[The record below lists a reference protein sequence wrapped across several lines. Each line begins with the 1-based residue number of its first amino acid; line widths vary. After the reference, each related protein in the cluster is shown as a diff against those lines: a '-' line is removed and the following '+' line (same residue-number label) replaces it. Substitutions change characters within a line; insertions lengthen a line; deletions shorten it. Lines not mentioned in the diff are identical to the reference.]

1 MRVIQCIQKVF
12 YIQSYLLFYSAS
24 PLITRAVYGYGANSM
39 TVVFYRSL
47 FVIPML
53 AVIMK
58 GRHISFSI
66 SAHDLR
72 NTGIIAI
79 FGSGLTTI
87 LLFTSYSYID
97 VGCAT
102 TLHFLYPVFVSL
114 LCFAVYHEILSR
126 RKLTALSLALLG
138 ALCFFDLSNSGS
150 MLGLL
155 LAAGSGLTYAF
166 YMVQLEKTRLSHQ
179 NAYKISFYLAIF
191 ILLETLVYHLLFS
204 SIQFILPW
212 NAYGLILL
220 LSLVSSFLDTGKDH
234 RMLHYLYSADYHEQ
248 GSAYS
253 GFFLSFLKIYPI
265 LHDDMGIG
273 KNYDIMKTENSL
285 FMKESHGTIKPC
297 QYSRNRR

>member
-1 MRVIQCIQKVF
+1 MPTKGILYTVLSAV
-12 YIQSYLLFYSAS
+12 LFGIT

-97 VGCAT
+97 VGCVT

-220 LSLVSSFLDTGKDH
+220 LSLVSSFLAVVLLQKGIQ
-234 RMLHYLYSADYHEQ
+234 YL
-248 GSAYS
+248 GSSTAS
-253 GFFLSFLKIYPI
+253 LFCLFEPVTSVVCGALFLKEALTPAKI
-265 LHDDMGIG
+265 IG
-273 KNYDIMKTENSL
+273 CCIIFTALIIM
-285 FMKESHGTIKPC
+285 
-297 QYSRNRR
+297 SRDQHTAASS

>member
-1 MRVIQCIQKVF
+1 MYTKGILYTVLSAV
-12 YIQSYLLFYSAS
+12 LFGIT
-24 PLITRAVYGYGANSM
+24 PLITTAVYGYGANSM

-58 GRHISFSI
+58 ARGISFTI
-66 SAHDLR
+66 SVRNLR
-72 NTGIIAI
+72 NTGIIAV

-87 LLFTSYSYID
+87 LLFSSYTYID

-114 LCFAVYHEILSR
+114 LCFAVYHERLGR
-126 RKLTALSLALLG
+126 RKLLALGMAFVG
-138 ALCFFDLSNSGS
+138 ALCFFDLTNTGS
-150 MLGLL
+150 ITGLIM
-155 LAAGSGLTYAF
+155 AASSALTYAF

-212 NAYGLILL
+212 NAYMLILL
-220 LSLVSSFLDTGKDH
+220 LSLVSSFLAVVLLQKGIQK
-234 RMLHYLYSADYHEQ
+234 L
-248 GSAYS
+248 GSSTAS
-253 GFFLSFLKIYPI
+253 LFCLFEPITSVICGVFFLQEALTPAKAAGCLII
-265 LHDDMGIG
+265 LTALI
-273 KNYDIMKTENSL
+273 IMSREQKK
-285 FMKESHGTIKPC
+285 KEAS
-297 QYSRNRR
+297 

>member
-1 MRVIQCIQKVF
+1 MYTKGILYTVLSAV
-12 YIQSYLLFYSAS
+12 LFGIT
-24 PLITRAVYGYGANSM
+24 PLITTAVYGYGANSM

-58 GRHISFSI
+58 ARGISFTI
-66 SAHDLR
+66 SVRDLR
-72 NTGIIAI
+72 NTGIIAV

-87 LLFTSYSYID
+87 LLFSSYTYID

-114 LCFAVYHEILSR
+114 LCFAVYHERLGR
-126 RKLTALSLALLG
+126 RKLLALGMAFIG
-138 ALCFFDLSNSGS
+138 ALCFFDLTN
-150 MLGLL
+150 
-155 LAAGSGLTYAF
+155 AGSITGLIMAASSALTYAF

-212 NAYGLILL
+212 NAYLLILL
-220 LSLVSSFLDTGKDH
+220 LSLVSSFLAVVLLQKGIQK
-234 RMLHYLYSADYHEQ
+234 L
-248 GSAYS
+248 GSSTAS
-253 GFFLSFLKIYPI
+253 LFCLFEPITSVICGVFFLQETLTPAKAAGCLII
-265 LHDDMGIG
+265 LTALI
-273 KNYDIMKTENSL
+273 IM
-285 FMKESHGTIKPC
+285 
-297 QYSRNRR
+297 SREQNRKDTS

>member
-1 MRVIQCIQKVF
+1 MYTKGILYTVLSAV
-12 YIQSYLLFYSAS
+12 LFGIT
-24 PLITRAVYGYGANSM
+24 PLITTAVYGYGANSM

-58 GRHISFSI
+58 ARGISFTI
-66 SAHDLR
+66 SVRDLR
-72 NTGIIAI
+72 NTGIIAV

-87 LLFTSYSYID
+87 LLFSSYAYIG

-114 LCFAVYHEILSR
+114 LCFAVYHERLGR
-126 RKLTALSLALLG
+126 RKLLALGMAFVG
-138 ALCFFDLSNSGS
+138 ALCFFDLTN
-150 MLGLL
+150 
-155 LAAGSGLTYAF
+155 AGSITGLIMAASSALTYAF

-212 NAYGLILL
+212 NAYLLILL
-220 LSLVSSFLDTGKDH
+220 LSLVSSFLAVVLLQKGIQK
-234 RMLHYLYSADYHEQ
+234 L
-248 GSAYS
+248 GSSTAS
-253 GFFLSFLKIYPI
+253 LFCLFEPITSVICGVFFLQEALTPAKTAGCLII
-265 LHDDMGIG
+265 LTALI
-273 KNYDIMKTENSL
+273 IMSREQKK
-285 FMKESHGTIKPC
+285 KEAS
-297 QYSRNRR
+297 

>member
-1 MRVIQCIQKVF
+1 MIYNCLREGDRMYTKGILYTVLSAV
-12 YIQSYLLFYSAS
+12 LFGIT
-24 PLITRAVYGYGANSM
+24 PLITTAVYGYGANSM

-58 GRHISFSI
+58 VRGISFTI
-66 SAHDLR
+66 AVRDLR
-72 NTGIIAI
+72 NTGIIAV

-87 LLFTSYSYID
+87 LLFSSYAYID

-114 LCFAVYHEILSR
+114 LCFAVYHERLGR
-126 RKLTALSLALLG
+126 RKLLALGMAFVG
-138 ALCFFDLSNSGS
+138 ALCFFDLTNTGS
-150 MLGLL
+150 ITGLIM
-155 LAAGSGLTYAF
+155 AASSALTYAF

-212 NAYGLILL
+212 NAYLLILL
-220 LSLVSSFLDTGKDH
+220 LSLVSSFLAVVLLQKGIQK
-234 RMLHYLYSADYHEQ
+234 L
-248 GSAYS
+248 GSSTAS
-253 GFFLSFLKIYPI
+253 LFCLFEPITSVICGVFFLQEALTPAKAAGCLII
-265 LHDDMGIG
+265 LAALI
-273 KNYDIMKTENSL
+273 IMSREQKK
-285 FMKESHGTIKPC
+285 KEAS
-297 QYSRNRR
+297 

>member
-1 MRVIQCIQKVF
+1 MYTKGILYTVLSAV
-12 YIQSYLLFYSAS
+12 LFGIT
-24 PLITRAVYGYGANSM
+24 PLITTAVYGYGANSM

-58 GRHISFSI
+58 ARGISFTI
-66 SAHDLR
+66 SVRDLR
-72 NTGIIAI
+72 NTGIIAV

-87 LLFTSYSYID
+87 LLFSSYTYID

-114 LCFAVYHEILSR
+114 LCFAVYHERLGR
-126 RKLTALSLALLG
+126 RKLLALGMAFIG
-138 ALCFFDLSNSGS
+138 ALCFFDLTN
-150 MLGLL
+150 
-155 LAAGSGLTYAF
+155 AGSITGLIMAASSALTYAF

-212 NAYGLILL
+212 NAYLLILL
-220 LSLVSSFLDTGKDH
+220 LSLVSSFLAVVLLQKGIQK
-234 RMLHYLYSADYHEQ
+234 L
-248 GSAYS
+248 GSSTAS
-253 GFFLSFLKIYPI
+253 LFCLFEPITSVICGVFFLQETLPPAKAAGCLII
-265 LHDDMGIG
+265 LTALI
-273 KNYDIMKTENSL
+273 IM
-285 FMKESHGTIKPC
+285 
-297 QYSRNRR
+297 SREQNRKDTS

>member
-1 MRVIQCIQKVF
+1 MYTKGILYTVLSAV
-12 YIQSYLLFYSAS
+12 LFGIT
-24 PLITRAVYGYGANSM
+24 PLITTAVYGYGANSM

-58 GRHISFSI
+58 ARGISFTI
-66 SAHDLR
+66 SVRDLR
-72 NTGIIAI
+72 NTGIIAV

-87 LLFTSYSYID
+87 LLFSSYTYID

-114 LCFAVYHEILSR
+114 LCFAVYHERLGR
-126 RKLTALSLALLG
+126 RKLLALGMAFVG
-138 ALCFFDLSNSGS
+138 ALCFFDLTNTGS
-150 MLGLL
+150 ITGLIM
-155 LAAGSGLTYAF
+155 AASSALTYAF

-212 NAYGLILL
+212 NAYLLILL
-220 LSLVSSFLDTGKDH
+220 LSLVSSFLAVVLLQKGIQK
-234 RMLHYLYSADYHEQ
+234 L
-248 GSAYS
+248 GSSTAS
-253 GFFLSFLKIYPI
+253 LFCLFEPITSVICGVFFLQEALTPAKAAGCLII
-265 LHDDMGIG
+265 LTALI
-273 KNYDIMKTENSL
+273 IM
-285 FMKESHGTIKPC
+285 
-297 QYSRNRR
+297 SREQK

>member
-1 MRVIQCIQKVF
+1 MYTKGILYTVLSAV
-12 YIQSYLLFYSAS
+12 LFGIT
-24 PLITRAVYGYGANSM
+24 PLITTAVYGYGANSM

-58 GRHISFSI
+58 ARGISFTI
-66 SAHDLR
+66 SVRDLR
-72 NTGIIAI
+72 NTGIIAV

-87 LLFTSYSYID
+87 LLFSSYAYID

-114 LCFAVYHEILSR
+114 LCFAVYHERLGR
-126 RKLTALSLALLG
+126 RKLLALGMAFIG
-138 ALCFFDLSNSGS
+138 ALCFFDLTN
-150 MLGLL
+150 
-155 LAAGSGLTYAF
+155 AGSITGLIMAASSALTYAF

-212 NAYGLILL
+212 NAYLLILL
-220 LSLVSSFLDTGKDH
+220 LSLVSSFLAVVLLQKGIQK
-234 RMLHYLYSADYHEQ
+234 L
-248 GSAYS
+248 GSSTAS
-253 GFFLSFLKIYPI
+253 LFCLFEPITSVICGVFFLQEALTPAKTAGCLII
-265 LHDDMGIG
+265 LAALI
-273 KNYDIMKTENSL
+273 IM
-285 FMKESHGTIKPC
+285 
-297 QYSRNRR
+297 SREQNRKDTS

>member
-1 MRVIQCIQKVF
+1 MIYNCLHEGDRMYTKGILYTVLSAV
-12 YIQSYLLFYSAS
+12 LFGIT
-24 PLITRAVYGYGANSM
+24 PLITTAVYGYGANSM

-58 GRHISFSI
+58 ARGISFTI
-66 SAHDLR
+66 SVRDLR
-72 NTGIIAI
+72 NTGIIAV

-87 LLFTSYSYID
+87 LLFSSYAYID

-114 LCFAVYHEILSR
+114 LCFAVYHERLGR
-126 RKLTALSLALLG
+126 RKLLALGMAFVG
-138 ALCFFDLSNSGS
+138 ALCFFDLTN
-150 MLGLL
+150 
-155 LAAGSGLTYAF
+155 AGSITGLIMAASSALTYAF

-212 NAYGLILL
+212 NAYMLILL
-220 LSLVSSFLDTGKDH
+220 LSLVSSFLAVVLLQKGIQK
-234 RMLHYLYSADYHEQ
+234 L
-248 GSAYS
+248 GSSTAS
-253 GFFLSFLKIYPI
+253 LFCLFEPITSVICGVFFLQEALTPAKAAGCLII
-265 LHDDMGIG
+265 LAALI
-273 KNYDIMKTENSL
+273 IMSREQKK
-285 FMKESHGTIKPC
+285 KEAS
-297 QYSRNRR
+297 

>member
-1 MRVIQCIQKVF
+1 MYTKGILYTVLSAV
-12 YIQSYLLFYSAS
+12 LFGIT
-24 PLITRAVYGYGANSM
+24 PLITTAVYGYGANSM

-58 GRHISFSI
+58 ARGISFTI
-66 SAHDLR
+66 SVRDLR
-72 NTGIIAI
+72 NTGIIAV

-87 LLFTSYSYID
+87 LLFSSYTYID

-114 LCFAVYHEILSR
+114 LCFAVYHERLGR
-126 RKLTALSLALLG
+126 RKLLALGMAFVG
-138 ALCFFDLSNSGS
+138 ALCFFDLTNTGS
-150 MLGLL
+150 ITGLIM
-155 LAAGSGLTYAF
+155 AASSALTYAF

-212 NAYGLILL
+212 NAYLLILL
-220 LSLVSSFLDTGKDH
+220 LSLVSSFLAVVLLQKGIQK
-234 RMLHYLYSADYHEQ
+234 L
-248 GSAYS
+248 GSSTAS
-253 GFFLSFLKIYPI
+253 LFCLFEPITSVICGVFFLQEALTPAKAAGCLII
-265 LHDDMGIG
+265 LTALI
-273 KNYDIMKTENSL
+273 IMSREQKK
-285 FMKESHGTIKPC
+285 KEAS
-297 QYSRNRR
+297 

>member
-1 MRVIQCIQKVF
+1 MHTKGILYTVLSAV
-12 YIQSYLLFYSAS
+12 LFGIT

-53 AVIMK
+53 AAIMK

-126 RKLTALSLALLG
+126 RKLTAPSLALLG
-138 ALCFFDLSNSGS
+138 ALCFFRSEQFRQH
-150 MLGLL
+150 
-155 LAAGSGLTYAF
+155 AGSVIGSRLRTY
-166 YMVQLEKTRLSHQ
+166 LRLLHGSAGE
-179 NAYKISFYLAIF
+179 NTA
-191 ILLETLVYHLLFS
+191 FS
-204 SIQFILPW
+204 SECL
-212 NAYGLILL
+212 
-220 LSLVSSFLDTGKDH
+220 
-234 RMLHYLYSADYHEQ
+234 
-248 GSAYS
+248 
-253 GFFLSFLKIYPI
+253 
-265 LHDDMGIG
+265 
-273 KNYDIMKTENSL
+273 
-285 FMKESHGTIKPC
+285 
-297 QYSRNRR
+297 

>member
-1 MRVIQCIQKVF
+1 MIYNCLREGDRMYTKGILYTVLSAV
-12 YIQSYLLFYSAS
+12 LFGIT
-24 PLITRAVYGYGANSM
+24 PLITTAVYGYGANSM

-58 GRHISFSI
+58 ARGISFTI
-66 SAHDLR
+66 SVRDLR
-72 NTGIIAI
+72 NTGIIAV

-87 LLFTSYSYID
+87 LLFSSYAYID

-114 LCFAVYHEILSR
+114 LCFAVYHERLGR
-126 RKLTALSLALLG
+126 RKLLALGMAFVG
-138 ALCFFDLSNSGS
+138 ALCFFDLTN
-150 MLGLL
+150 
-155 LAAGSGLTYAF
+155 AGSITGLIMAASSALTYAF

-212 NAYGLILL
+212 NAYLLILL
-220 LSLVSSFLDTGKDH
+220 LSLVSSFLAVVLLQKGIQK
-234 RMLHYLYSADYHEQ
+234 L
-248 GSAYS
+248 GSSTAS
-253 GFFLSFLKIYPI
+253 LFCLFEPITSVICGVFFLQEALTPAKAAGCLII
-265 LHDDMGIG
+265 LAALI
-273 KNYDIMKTENSL
+273 IMSREQKK
-285 FMKESHGTIKPC
+285 KEAS
-297 QYSRNRR
+297 

>member
-1 MRVIQCIQKVF
+1 MHTKGILYTVLSAV
-12 YIQSYLLFYSAS
+12 LFGIT

-53 AVIMK
+53 AAIMK

-126 RKLTALSLALLG
+126 RKLTAPSLALLG

-155 LAAGSGLTYAF
+155 LAAAQDLPTPFTWFSWRKHGFLIRMPIKYP
-166 YMVQLEKTRLSHQ
+166 
-179 NAYKISFYLAIF
+179 F
-191 ILLETLVYHLLFS
+191 ILPSLSCLKHLVYHLLFS

-220 LSLVSSFLDTGKDH
+220 LSLVSSFLAVVLLQKGIQ
-234 RMLHYLYSADYHEQ
+234 YL
-248 GSAYS
+248 GSSTAS
-253 GFFLSFLKIYPI
+253 LFCLFEPVTSVVCGALFLK
-265 LHDDMGIG
+265 
-273 KNYDIMKTENSL
+273 EA
-285 FMKESHGTIKPC
+285 
-297 QYSRNRR
+297 

>member
-1 MRVIQCIQKVF
+1 MYTKGILYTVLSAV
-12 YIQSYLLFYSAS
+12 LFGIT
-24 PLITRAVYGYGANSM
+24 PLITTAVYGYGANSM

-58 GRHISFSI
+58 ARGISFTI
-66 SAHDLR
+66 SVRDLR
-72 NTGIIAI
+72 NTGIIAV

-87 LLFTSYSYID
+87 LLFSSYAYID

-114 LCFAVYHEILSR
+114 LCFAVYHERLGR
-126 RKLTALSLALLG
+126 RKLLALGMAFVG
-138 ALCFFDLSNSGS
+138 ALCFFDLTN
-150 MLGLL
+150 
-155 LAAGSGLTYAF
+155 AGSITGLIMAASSALTYAF

-212 NAYGLILL
+212 NAYMLILL
-220 LSLVSSFLDTGKDH
+220 LSLVSSFLAVVLLQKGIQK
-234 RMLHYLYSADYHEQ
+234 L
-248 GSAYS
+248 GSSTAS
-253 GFFLSFLKIYPI
+253 LFCLFEPITSVICGVFFLQEALTPAKAAGCLII
-265 LHDDMGIG
+265 LAALI
-273 KNYDIMKTENSL
+273 IMSREQKK
-285 FMKESHGTIKPC
+285 KEAS
-297 QYSRNRR
+297 

>member
-1 MRVIQCIQKVF
+1 MIYNCLREGDRMYTKGILYTVLSAV
-12 YIQSYLLFYSAS
+12 LFGIT
-24 PLITRAVYGYGANSM
+24 PLITTAVYGYGANSM

-58 GRHISFSI
+58 ARGISFTI
-66 SAHDLR
+66 SVRDLR
-72 NTGIIAI
+72 NTGIIAV

-87 LLFTSYSYID
+87 LLFSSYTYID

-114 LCFAVYHEILSR
+114 LCFAVYHERLGR
-126 RKLTALSLALLG
+126 RKLLALGMAFVG
-138 ALCFFDLSNSGS
+138 ALCFFDLTNTGS
-150 MLGLL
+150 ITGLIM
-155 LAAGSGLTYAF
+155 AASSALTYAF

-212 NAYGLILL
+212 NAYLLILL
-220 LSLVSSFLDTGKDH
+220 LSLVSSFLAVVLLQKGIQK
-234 RMLHYLYSADYHEQ
+234 L
-248 GSAYS
+248 GSSTAS
-253 GFFLSFLKIYPI
+253 LFCLFEPITSVICGVFFLQEALTPAKAAGCLII
-265 LHDDMGIG
+265 LAALI
-273 KNYDIMKTENSL
+273 IMSREQKK
-285 FMKESHGTIKPC
+285 KEAS
-297 QYSRNRR
+297 

>member
-1 MRVIQCIQKVF
+1 
-12 YIQSYLLFYSAS
+12 
-24 PLITRAVYGYGANSM
+24 M

-58 GRHISFSI
+58 ARGISFTI
-66 SAHDLR
+66 SVRDLR
-72 NTGIIAI
+72 NTGIIAV

-87 LLFTSYSYID
+87 LLFSSYAYID

-114 LCFAVYHEILSR
+114 LCFAVYHERLGR
-126 RKLTALSLALLG
+126 RKLLALGMAFVG
-138 ALCFFDLSNSGS
+138 ALCFFDLTN
-150 MLGLL
+150 
-155 LAAGSGLTYAF
+155 AGSITGLIMAASSALTYAF

-212 NAYGLILL
+212 NAYLLILL
-220 LSLVSSFLDTGKDH
+220 LSLVSSFLAVVLLQKGIQK
-234 RMLHYLYSADYHEQ
+234 L
-248 GSAYS
+248 GSSTAS
-253 GFFLSFLKIYPI
+253 LFCLFEPITSVICGVFFLQEALTPAKTAGCLII
-265 LHDDMGIG
+265 LTALI
-273 KNYDIMKTENSL
+273 IMSREQKK
-285 FMKESHGTIKPC
+285 KEAS
-297 QYSRNRR
+297 

>member
-1 MRVIQCIQKVF
+1 MYTKGILYTVLSAV
-12 YIQSYLLFYSAS
+12 LFGIT
-24 PLITRAVYGYGANSM
+24 PLITTAVYGYGANSM

-58 GRHISFSI
+58 ARGISFTI
-66 SAHDLR
+66 SVRDLR
-72 NTGIIAI
+72 NTGIIAV

-87 LLFTSYSYID
+87 LLFSSYAYID

-114 LCFAVYHEILSR
+114 LCFAVYHERLGR
-126 RKLTALSLALLG
+126 RKLLALGMAFVG
-138 ALCFFDLSNSGS
+138 ALCFFDLTNTGS
-150 MLGLL
+150 ITGLIM
-155 LAAGSGLTYAF
+155 AASSALTYAF

-212 NAYGLILL
+212 NAYLLILL
-220 LSLVSSFLDTGKDH
+220 LSLVSSFLAVVLLQKGIQK
-234 RMLHYLYSADYHEQ
+234 L
-248 GSAYS
+248 GSSTAS
-253 GFFLSFLKIYPI
+253 LFCLFEPITSVICGVFFLQEALTPAKTAGCLII
-265 LHDDMGIG
+265 LTALI
-273 KNYDIMKTENSL
+273 IMSREQKK
-285 FMKESHGTIKPC
+285 KEAS
-297 QYSRNRR
+297 

>member
-1 MRVIQCIQKVF
+1 MYTKGILYTVLSAV
-12 YIQSYLLFYSAS
+12 LFGIT
-24 PLITRAVYGYGANSM
+24 PLITTAVYGYGANSM

-58 GRHISFSI
+58 ARGISFTI
-66 SAHDLR
+66 SVRDLR
-72 NTGIIAI
+72 NTGIIAV

-87 LLFTSYSYID
+87 LLFSSYTYID

-114 LCFAVYHEILSR
+114 LCFAVYHERLGR
-126 RKLTALSLALLG
+126 RKLLALGMAFVG
-138 ALCFFDLSNSGS
+138 ALCFFDLTNTGS
-150 MLGLL
+150 ITGLIM
-155 LAAGSGLTYAF
+155 AASSALTYAF

-212 NAYGLILL
+212 NAYLLILL
-220 LSLVSSFLDTGKDH
+220 LSLVSSFLAVVLLQKGIQK
-234 RMLHYLYSADYHEQ
+234 L
-248 GSAYS
+248 GSSTAS
-253 GFFLSFLKIYPI
+253 LFCLFEPITSVICGVFFLQEALTPAKAAGCLII
-265 LHDDMGIG
+265 LAALI
-273 KNYDIMKTENSL
+273 IMSREQKK
-285 FMKESHGTIKPC
+285 KEAS
-297 QYSRNRR
+297 

>member
-1 MRVIQCIQKVF
+1 MYTKGILYTVLSAV
-12 YIQSYLLFYSAS
+12 LFGIT
-24 PLITRAVYGYGANSM
+24 PLITTAVYGYEANSM

-58 GRHISFSI
+58 ARGISFTI
-66 SAHDLR
+66 SVRDLR
-72 NTGIIAI
+72 NTGIIAV

-87 LLFTSYSYID
+87 LLFSSYTYID

-114 LCFAVYHEILSR
+114 LCFAVYHERLGR
-126 RKLTALSLALLG
+126 RKLLALGMAFVG
-138 ALCFFDLSNSGS
+138 ALCFFDLTN
-150 MLGLL
+150 
-155 LAAGSGLTYAF
+155 AGSITGLIMAASSALTYAF

-212 NAYGLILL
+212 NAYLLILL
-220 LSLVSSFLDTGKDH
+220 LSLASSFLAVVLLQKGIQK
-234 RMLHYLYSADYHEQ
+234 L
-248 GSAYS
+248 GSSTAS
-253 GFFLSFLKIYPI
+253 LFCLFEPITSVICGVFFLQEALTPAKAAGCLII
-265 LHDDMGIG
+265 LTALI
-273 KNYDIMKTENSL
+273 IMSREQKK
-285 FMKESHGTIKPC
+285 KEAS
-297 QYSRNRR
+297 

>member
-1 MRVIQCIQKVF
+1 MIYNCLREGDHMYTKGILYTVLSAV
-12 YIQSYLLFYSAS
+12 LFGIT
-24 PLITRAVYGYGANSM
+24 PLITTAVYGYGANSM

-58 GRHISFSI
+58 ARGISFTI
-66 SAHDLR
+66 SVRGLR
-72 NTGIIAI
+72 NTGIIAV

-87 LLFTSYSYID
+87 LLFSSYTYID

-114 LCFAVYHEILSR
+114 LCFAVYHERLGR
-126 RKLTALSLALLG
+126 RKLLALGMAFVG
-138 ALCFFDLSNSGS
+138 ALCFFDLTN
-150 MLGLL
+150 
-155 LAAGSGLTYAF
+155 AGSITGLIMAASSALTYAF

-212 NAYGLILL
+212 NAYLLILL
-220 LSLVSSFLDTGKDH
+220 LSLVSSFLAVVLLQKGIQK
-234 RMLHYLYSADYHEQ
+234 L
-248 GSAYS
+248 GSSTAS
-253 GFFLSFLKIYPI
+253 LFCLFEPITSVICGVFFLQEALTPAKTAGCLII
-265 LHDDMGIG
+265 LAALI
-273 KNYDIMKTENSL
+273 I
-285 FMKESHGTIKPC
+285 I
-297 QYSRNRR
+297 SREQNRKDTS

>member
-1 MRVIQCIQKVF
+1 MYTKGILYTDLSAV
-12 YIQSYLLFYSAS
+12 LFGIT
-24 PLITRAVYGYGANSM
+24 PLITTAVYGYGANSM

-58 GRHISFSI
+58 ARGISFTI
-66 SAHDLR
+66 SVRDLR
-72 NTGIIAI
+72 NTGIIAV

-87 LLFTSYSYID
+87 LLFSSYTYID

-114 LCFAVYHEILSR
+114 LCFAVYHERLGR
-126 RKLTALSLALLG
+126 RKLLALGMAFVG
-138 ALCFFDLSNSGS
+138 ALCFFDLTNTGS
-150 MLGLL
+150 ITGLIM
-155 LAAGSGLTYAF
+155 AASSALTYAF

-212 NAYGLILL
+212 NAYLLILL
-220 LSLVSSFLDTGKDH
+220 LSLVSSFLAVVLLQKGIQK
-234 RMLHYLYSADYHEQ
+234 L
-248 GSAYS
+248 GSSTAS
-253 GFFLSFLKIYPI
+253 LFCLFEPITSVICGVFFLQEALTPAKAAGCLII
-265 LHDDMGIG
+265 LTALI
-273 KNYDIMKTENSL
+273 IMSREQKK
-285 FMKESHGTIKPC
+285 KEAS
-297 QYSRNRR
+297 

>member
-1 MRVIQCIQKVF
+1 MYTKGILYTVLSAV
-12 YIQSYLLFYSAS
+12 LFGIT
-24 PLITRAVYGYGANSM
+24 PLITTAVYGYGANSM

-58 GRHISFSI
+58 ARGISFTI
-66 SAHDLR
+66 SVRDLR
-72 NTGIIAI
+72 NTGIIAV

-87 LLFTSYSYID
+87 LLFSSYTYID

-114 LCFAVYHEILSR
+114 LCFAVYHERLGR
-126 RKLTALSLALLG
+126 RKLLALGMAFVG
-138 ALCFFDLSNSGS
+138 ALCFFDLTN
-150 MLGLL
+150 
-155 LAAGSGLTYAF
+155 AGSITGLIMAASSALTYAF

-212 NAYGLILL
+212 NAYLLILL
-220 LSLVSSFLDTGKDH
+220 LSLVSSFLAVVLLQKGIQK
-234 RMLHYLYSADYHEQ
+234 L
-248 GSAYS
+248 GSSTAS
-253 GFFLSFLKIYPI
+253 LFCLFEPITSVICGVFFLQEALTPAKAAGCLII
-265 LHDDMGIG
+265 LTALI
-273 KNYDIMKTENSL
+273 IMSREQKK
-285 FMKESHGTIKPC
+285 KEAS
-297 QYSRNRR
+297 

>member
-1 MRVIQCIQKVF
+1 MYTKGILYTVLSAV
-12 YIQSYLLFYSAS
+12 LFGIT
-24 PLITRAVYGYGANSM
+24 PLITTAVYGYGANSM

-58 GRHISFSI
+58 ARGISFTI
-66 SAHDLR
+66 SVRDLR
-72 NTGIIAI
+72 NTGIIAV

-87 LLFTSYSYID
+87 LLFSSYTYID

-114 LCFAVYHEILSR
+114 LCFAVYHERLGR
-126 RKLTALSLALLG
+126 RKLLALGMAFVG
-138 ALCFFDLSNSGS
+138 ALCFFDLTN
-150 MLGLL
+150 
-155 LAAGSGLTYAF
+155 AGSITGLIMAASSALTYAF

-212 NAYGLILL
+212 NAYLLILL
-220 LSLVSSFLDTGKDH
+220 LSLVSSFLAVVLLQKGIQK
-234 RMLHYLYSADYHEQ
+234 L
-248 GSAYS
+248 GSSTAS
-253 GFFLSFLKIYPI
+253 LFCLFEPITSVICGVFFLQEALTPAKTAGCLII
-265 LHDDMGIG
+265 LTALI
-273 KNYDIMKTENSL
+273 IMSREQKK
-285 FMKESHGTIKPC
+285 KEAS
-297 QYSRNRR
+297 

>member
-1 MRVIQCIQKVF
+1 MYTKGILYTVLSAV
-12 YIQSYLLFYSAS
+12 LFGIT
-24 PLITRAVYGYGANSM
+24 PLITTAVYGYGANSM

-58 GRHISFSI
+58 ARGISFTI
-66 SAHDLR
+66 SVRDLR
-72 NTGIIAI
+72 NTGIIAV

-87 LLFTSYSYID
+87 LLFSSYTYID

-114 LCFAVYHEILSR
+114 LCFAVYHERLGR
-126 RKLTALSLALLG
+126 RKLLALGMAFVG
-138 ALCFFDLSNSGS
+138 ALCFFDLTNTGSNT
-150 MLGLL
+150 GLIM
-155 LAAGSGLTYAF
+155 AASSALTYAF

-212 NAYGLILL
+212 NAYLLILL
-220 LSLVSSFLDTGKDH
+220 LSLVSSFLAVVLLQKGIQK
-234 RMLHYLYSADYHEQ
+234 L
-248 GSAYS
+248 GSSTAS
-253 GFFLSFLKIYPI
+253 LFCLFEPITSVICGVFFLQEALTPAKAAGCLII
-265 LHDDMGIG
+265 LTALI
-273 KNYDIMKTENSL
+273 IMSREQKK
-285 FMKESHGTIKPC
+285 KEAS
-297 QYSRNRR
+297 

>member
-1 MRVIQCIQKVF
+1 MYTKGILYTVLSAV
-12 YIQSYLLFYSAS
+12 LFGIT
-24 PLITRAVYGYGANSM
+24 PLITTAVYGYGANSM

-58 GRHISFSI
+58 ARGISFTI
-66 SAHDLR
+66 SVRGLR
-72 NTGIIAI
+72 NTGIIAV

-87 LLFTSYSYID
+87 LLFSSYTYID

-114 LCFAVYHEILSR
+114 LCFAVYHERLGR
-126 RKLTALSLALLG
+126 RKLLALGMAFVG
-138 ALCFFDLSNSGS
+138 ALCFFDLTN
-150 MLGLL
+150 
-155 LAAGSGLTYAF
+155 AGSITGLIMAASSALTYAF

-212 NAYGLILL
+212 NAYLLILL
-220 LSLVSSFLDTGKDH
+220 LSLVSSFLAVVLLQKGIQK
-234 RMLHYLYSADYHEQ
+234 L
-248 GSAYS
+248 GSSTAS
-253 GFFLSFLKIYPI
+253 LFCLFEPITSVICGVFFLQEALTPAKTAGCLII
-265 LHDDMGIG
+265 LAALI
-273 KNYDIMKTENSL
+273 I
-285 FMKESHGTIKPC
+285 I
-297 QYSRNRR
+297 SREQNRKDTS

>member
-1 MRVIQCIQKVF
+1 MIYNCLREGDRMYTKGILYTVLSAV
-12 YIQSYLLFYSAS
+12 LFGIT
-24 PLITRAVYGYGANSM
+24 PLITTAVYGYGANSM

-58 GRHISFSI
+58 ARGISFTI
-66 SAHDLR
+66 SVRDLR
-72 NTGIIAI
+72 NTGIIAV

-87 LLFTSYSYID
+87 LLFSSYTYID

-114 LCFAVYHEILSR
+114 LCFAVYHERLGR
-126 RKLTALSLALLG
+126 RKLLALGMAFVG
-138 ALCFFDLSNSGS
+138 ALCFFDLTNTGS
-150 MLGLL
+150 ITGLIM
-155 LAAGSGLTYAF
+155 AASSALTYAF

-212 NAYGLILL
+212 NAYLLILL
-220 LSLVSSFLDTGKDH
+220 LSLVSSFLAVVLLQKGIQK
-234 RMLHYLYSADYHEQ
+234 L
-248 GSAYS
+248 GSSTAS
-253 GFFLSFLKIYPI
+253 LFCLFEPITSVICGVFFLQEALTPAKAAGCLII
-265 LHDDMGIG
+265 LTALI
-273 KNYDIMKTENSL
+273 IMSREQKK
-285 FMKESHGTIKPC
+285 KEAS
-297 QYSRNRR
+297 

>member
-1 MRVIQCIQKVF
+1 MYTKGILYTVLSAV
-12 YIQSYLLFYSAS
+12 LFGIT
-24 PLITRAVYGYGANSM
+24 PLITTAVYGYGANSM

-58 GRHISFSI
+58 ARGISFTI
-66 SAHDLR
+66 SVRDLR
-72 NTGIIAI
+72 NTGIIAV

-87 LLFTSYSYID
+87 LLFSSYAYID

-114 LCFAVYHEILSR
+114 LCFAVYHERLGR
-126 RKLTALSLALLG
+126 RKLLALGMAFVG
-138 ALCFFDLSNSGS
+138 ALCFFDLTN
-150 MLGLL
+150 
-155 LAAGSGLTYAF
+155 AGSITGLIMAASSALTYAF

-212 NAYGLILL
+212 NAYLLILL
-220 LSLVSSFLDTGKDH
+220 LSLVSSFLAVVLLQKGIQK
-234 RMLHYLYSADYHEQ
+234 L
-248 GSAYS
+248 GSSTAS
-253 GFFLSFLKIYPI
+253 LFCLFEPITSVICGVFFLQEALTPAKAAGCLII
-265 LHDDMGIG
+265 LAALI
-273 KNYDIMKTENSL
+273 IMSREQKK
-285 FMKESHGTIKPC
+285 KEAS
-297 QYSRNRR
+297 

>member
-1 MRVIQCIQKVF
+1 MIYNCLREGDRMYTKGILYTVLSAV
-12 YIQSYLLFYSAS
+12 LFGIT
-24 PLITRAVYGYGANSM
+24 PLITTAVYGYGANSM

-58 GRHISFSI
+58 ARGISFTI
-66 SAHDLR
+66 SVRNLR
-72 NTGIIAI
+72 NTGIIAV

-87 LLFTSYSYID
+87 LLFSSYTYID

-114 LCFAVYHEILSR
+114 LCFAVYHERLGR
-126 RKLTALSLALLG
+126 RKLLALGMAFVG
-138 ALCFFDLSNSGS
+138 ALCFFDLTNTGS
-150 MLGLL
+150 ITGLIM
-155 LAAGSGLTYAF
+155 AASSALTYAF

-212 NAYGLILL
+212 NAYMLILL
-220 LSLVSSFLDTGKDH
+220 LSLVSSFLAVVLLQKGIQK
-234 RMLHYLYSADYHEQ
+234 L
-248 GSAYS
+248 GSSTAS
-253 GFFLSFLKIYPI
+253 LFCLFEPITSVICGVFFLQEALTPAKAAGCLII
-265 LHDDMGIG
+265 LTALI
-273 KNYDIMKTENSL
+273 IMSREQKK
-285 FMKESHGTIKPC
+285 KEAS
-297 QYSRNRR
+297 